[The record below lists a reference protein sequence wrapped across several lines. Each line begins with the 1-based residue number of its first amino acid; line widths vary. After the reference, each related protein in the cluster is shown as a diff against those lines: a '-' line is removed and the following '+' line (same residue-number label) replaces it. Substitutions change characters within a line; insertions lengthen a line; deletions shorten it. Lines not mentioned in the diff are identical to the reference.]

1 MTHRV
6 VVHPPPDG
14 FSVGAWMRGDVLAFE
29 HATRGDDSLVS
40 GFEVSDEDVEMDEP
54 RSVCRR
60 GPVRATWTGLERQ
73 SLAMRWWFERHPAR
87 VPLDRYAAH

>member
-14 FSVGAWMRGDVLAFE
+14 FSVGAWLCGDVFAFE
-29 HATRGDDSLVS
+29 DATRGDDSLVS
-40 GFEVSDEDVEMDEP
+40 GFEVCDEDVEMDEP
-54 RSVCRR
+54 RSAGRR
-60 GPVRATWTGLERQ
+60 CPLRVTWAGLERQ

-87 VPLDRYAAH
+87 VPLDGYAAQ